1 MAAARAWPKVS
12 LDITSD
18 DIHEILDNYNMARA
32 CSGMA
37 DMEKTLKHL
46 HTALRLNKD
55 LELAQKFLAY
65 LEKNDLLPKDFLE
78 EEAPTAD

>member
-1 MAAARAWPKVS
+1 MPVQAFPTREA
-12 LDITSD
+12 TSRKY
-18 DIHEILDNYNMARA
+18 LY
-32 CSGMA
+32 
-37 DMEKTLKHL
+37 
-46 HTALRLNKD
+46 TALRLNKD